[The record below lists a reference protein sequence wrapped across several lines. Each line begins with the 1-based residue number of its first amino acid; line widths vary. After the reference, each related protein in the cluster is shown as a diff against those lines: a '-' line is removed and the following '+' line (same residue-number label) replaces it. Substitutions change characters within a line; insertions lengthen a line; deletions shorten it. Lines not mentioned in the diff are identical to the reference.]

1 MTADEL
7 LNLPFATIADA
18 IAAHANERPRAT
30 ALVLNDQRMDFAT
43 LNERMDRVSAA
54 LQRDGLVAGSV
65 VAVCAQSS
73 IDYAVLLLGATRVG
87 VVVAPLVTGA
97 TPETLDAM
105 IADADAKL
113 LFVDSSSADRLLP
126 MAQSTSARWIG
137 MGRLQLAGSF
147 EDWLVPPGTR
157 PDPVTVR
164 PEWAFNIIYSS
175 GTTGVPKGIVQSHAL
190 RWGSLRQT
198 RDRGFGQDMVTLAST
213 PLYSNTTLISTLP
226 TLTRGGRV
234 VLMDKFDAPA
244 FLDLAQRECATY
256 AIMVPVQFQ
265 RILACPDFDD
275 YGFSAI
281 PERLGQS
288 KARKNPAVDGRAP
301 HQ

>member
-1 MTADEL
+1 
-7 LNLPFATIADA
+7 
-18 IAAHANERPRAT
+18 
-30 ALVLNDQRMDFAT
+30 MDFAT

-213 PLYSNTTLISTLP
+213 PLYSNTTLISTLR